1 MKLNIGGESKKE
13 GWKILNIQ
21 KKPDID
27 FIGNINNLDQFDDE
41 SCDEIYASHIIEHV
55 DQKTVLNT
63 LKGINRILKKMVN
76 FIFQFQIWILSA
88 IFLFHP

>member
-41 SCDEIYASHIIEHV
+41 SCEEI
-55 DQKTVLNT
+55 
-63 LKGINRILKKMVN
+63 
-76 FIFQFQIWILSA
+76 
-88 IFLFHP
+88 

>member
-55 DQKTVLNT
+55 DQK
-63 LKGINRILKKMVN
+63 
-76 FIFQFQIWILSA
+76 QF
-88 IFLFHP
+88 